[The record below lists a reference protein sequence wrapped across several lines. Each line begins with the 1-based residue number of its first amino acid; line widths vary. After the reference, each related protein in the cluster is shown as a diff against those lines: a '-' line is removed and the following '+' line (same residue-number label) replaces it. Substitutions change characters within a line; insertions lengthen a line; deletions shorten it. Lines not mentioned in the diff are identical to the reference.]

1 MGFIP
6 DPIERARSATLRA
19 GAKTLASSTDENLT
33 AAVAAAP
40 ASDRTDQKEKLEQQY
55 YIALVIGV
63 ILMAVGLLLAGS
75 WIDFGPKEGT
85 FKPGAGFDLFA
96 AFYLATQ
103 AIERFTEV
111 VAGVMWPRGD
121 DAATK
126 ADRAWV
132 FFGFTLIIGV
142 VASKWMGLFLAE
154 AIGWTTP
161 SRTLDIVIS
170 GLVIAGGSKGL
181 HDLITRVKA
190 PAATTP

>member
-19 GAKTLASSTDENLT
+19 GAKTLVDSTHVDLAT
-33 AAVAAAP
+33 AVAATSGTAR
-40 ASDRTDQKEKLEQQY
+40 ASQSSDLKDQY
-55 YIALVIGV
+55 YIALGIGIV
-63 ILMAVGLLLAGS
+63 LMAIGLLLAGPL
-75 WIDFGPKEGT
+75 IEFGPKDGT

-161 SRTLDIVIS
+161 SRTLDILIS